1 MRHRMYAGVTA
12 LAALLVA
19 TAVGAP
25 TAGAIPPGG
34 YGYQEP
40 VEPSEPSEPPAPVQ
54 APKPGTPSVYCI
66 TASPTCGNAFE
77 ASVSNTTTSEV
88 ALSWSGASG
97 YTGYMVERRKTDL
110 GGSFSEVA
118 RLGGT
123 ARDYTDRGLTDNT
136 GYDYRVTATGNGGSA
151 SSKLATART
160 RPAPTSL
167 SASNPTT
174 RTVDL
179 SWSSTTGATGY
190 AVERRRAS
198 TTDGFVTVANL
209 DRAASRYTDGDL
221 AHSTSYDY
229 RVTATGVAGLGPSNV
244 VSVRTDPPR
253 VERVSLG
260 TDWTEQFRFRAASAS
275 TFAPA
280 GAQVLSVRNVAVDKN
295 GSGLRVFEVEH
306 RSSNGETRT
315 VQELLFNATTGAF
328 NGQLAKGSWSLKVHY
343 VNAVFL
349 WTCNLN
355 TWDASYCGTPEA
367 KIVLEVTWA

>member
-1 MRHRMYAGVTA
+1 MRHRMYAGVAA
-12 LAALLVA
+12 LAALLVTTA
-19 TAVGAP
+19 TGVPA
-25 TAGAIPPGG
+25 AGAIPPDG
-34 YGYQEP
+34 YGSHLEP
-40 VEPSEPSEPPAPVQ
+40 LEPSEPAEPVQ
-54 APKPGTPSVYCI
+54 APKPGTPSVYCV
-66 TASPTCGNAFE
+66 TASPTCANAF
-77 ASVSNTTTSEV
+77 AVSVSNATTSEV
-88 ALSWSGASG
+88 GLSWSGASG
-97 YTGYMVERRKTDL
+97 YTGYVVERRKTDV

-123 ARDYTDRGLTDNT
+123 ARDYTDPGLTDNT
-136 GYDYRVTATGNGGSA
+136 SYDYRVTATGNSGSA
-151 SSKLATART
+151 SSNLATART
-160 RPAPTSL
+160 RPAPTTL

-179 SWSSTTGATGY
+179 RWSSTTGATGY
-190 AVERRRAS
+190 TVERRETS
-198 TTDGFVTVANL
+198 TTNGFVTVANL
-209 DRAASRYTDGDL
+209 DRGASWYTDGGL
-221 AHSTSYDY
+221 AHSTRYDY

-244 VSVRTDPPR
+244 VSVRTDLPQ
-253 VERVSLG
+253 VERVSLS

-315 VQELLFNATTGAF
+315 VQELFSNATTGAF